1 MKSETINKIFGIG
14 LGISCIIIILIICS
28 LLFSVTNFAI
38 DTGLAFGVL
47 LITIFLSIYIVPV
60 VGTIFLILSILYA
73 VKIIK
78 YKGEKIKKVIIIIAN
93 FVLLVITFVST
104 YITLY
109 QYLFSR
115 IEELTEPMTYAYK
128 IFGIITIILAIFL
141 YITWTKQFK
150 HIVEEE
156 QEQIIHGI
164 AINEGDKERKETLTN
179 MEGVS
184 PISTTQENSTSLLRK
199 ILMQ

>member
-1 MKSETINKIFGIG
+1 MKSETINKIFSIG

-78 YKGEKIKKVIIIIAN
+78 YKGEKIKKVIK
-93 FVLLVITFVST
+93 S
-104 YITLY
+104 
-109 QYLFSR
+109 
-115 IEELTEPMTYAYK
+115 IE
-128 IFGIITIILAIFL
+128 IIFL
-141 YITWTKQFK
+141 IC
-150 HIVEEE
+150 
-156 QEQIIHGI
+156 
-164 AINEGDKERKETLTN
+164 
-179 MEGVS
+179 
-184 PISTTQENSTSLLRK
+184 
-199 ILMQ
+199 

>member
-14 LGISCIIIILIICS
+14 LGVSCIIIILIICS

-38 DTGLAFGVL
+38 DTGLAFGVF
-47 LITIFLSIYIVPV
+47 LITIFLSVYIVPV
-60 VGTIFLILSILYA
+60 VGTIFLILAILYA

-115 IEELTEPMTYAYK
+115 IGELTDLMTYAYK

-141 YITWTKQFK
+141 YITWTKQFR

-156 QEQIIHGI
+156 QDQIIHDVV
-164 AINEGDKERKETLTN
+164 INEDDKARKETSTN
-179 MEGVS
+179 VEGAS
-184 PISTTQENSTSLLRK
+184 RISTTQENSTSLLRK

>member
-38 DTGLAFGVL
+38 DTGLAFGVF
-47 LITIFLSIYIVPV
+47 LITIFLSVYIVPV
-60 VGTIFLILSILYA
+60 VGTIFLILAILYA

-115 IEELTEPMTYAYK
+115 IGELTDLMTYAYK

-141 YITWTKQFK
+141 YITWTKQFR

-156 QEQIIHGI
+156 QDQIIHDVV
-164 AINEGDKERKETLTN
+164 INEDDKARKETSTN
-179 MEGVS
+179 VEGAS
-184 PISTTQENSTSLLRK
+184 RISTTQENSTSLLRK

>member
-38 DTGLAFGVL
+38 DIGLAFGVF

-60 VGTIFLILSILYA
+60 VGTIFLILAILYA

-115 IEELTEPMTYAYK
+115 IGELTDLMTYAYK

-141 YITWTKQFK
+141 YITWTKQFR

-156 QEQIIHGI
+156 QDQIIHDVV
-164 AINEGDKERKETLTN
+164 INEDDKARKETSTN
-179 MEGVS
+179 VEGAS
-184 PISTTQENSTSLLRK
+184 RISTTQENSTSLLRK